1 MGGVEL
7 SSATLEQSIP
17 QTAQPAELV
26 TTEIK
31 AALHTEPVVLYVPG
45 DHNQAKRDLW
55 RLKVQQKSSDG
66 FRSPQ
71 DATDFSTR
79 RNDGES
85 F

>member
-31 AALHTEPVVLYVPG
+31 AALHTEPVVL
-45 DHNQAKRDLW
+45 
-55 RLKVQQKSSDG
+55 
-66 FRSPQ
+66 
-71 DATDFSTR
+71 
-79 RNDGES
+79 
-85 F
+85 